1 MLRTRA
7 KIAGNLRADGHGKSQ
22 KGTELNRVTS
32 QNVAKASGLIVALV
46 VVIYGGIRVSHRYHA
61 ISSLAPATSR
71 GRQAP
76 DFALSTLD
84 GKIVHLS
91 DYRGKAVL
99 LNFFGDTCVPCLEES
114 PWLVDIQ
121 KRDGAKGLDIIGIEM
136 YGASNDA
143 IRSYARKFATN
154 YTLVHGND
162 AVAGEYGIGSF
173 PTSYFLNARGTI
185 VAATVGLHSESETE
199 AYVQAALLGK

>member
-1 MLRTRA
+1 MLA
-7 KIAGNLRADGHGKSQ
+7 IAA
-22 KGTELNRVTS
+22 
-32 QNVAKASGLIVALV
+32 
-46 VVIYGGIRVSHRYHA
+46 VIYGGIRVSHRYHA
-61 ISSLAPATSR
+61 SPSLTPATSR

-76 DFALSTLD
+76 DFALSTPD
-84 GKIVHLS
+84 GRIVHLT

-121 KRDGAKGLDIIGIEM
+121 NRDGAKGLQIIGIEM

-143 IRSYARKFATN
+143 IRSYAKKFGTN
-154 YTLVHGND
+154 YVLVHGNE
-162 AVAGEYGIGSF
+162 AAASQYGIGSF
-173 PTSYFLNARGTI
+173 PTSYFLNASGRI

-199 AYVQAALLGK
+199 AYVQAAVAGR